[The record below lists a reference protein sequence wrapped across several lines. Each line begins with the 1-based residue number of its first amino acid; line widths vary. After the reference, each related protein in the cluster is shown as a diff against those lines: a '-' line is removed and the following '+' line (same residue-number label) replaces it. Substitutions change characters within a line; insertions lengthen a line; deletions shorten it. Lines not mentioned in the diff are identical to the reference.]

1 MAEKTNDQIIR
12 ALYLKG
18 IMAGNEAII
27 ELTAP
32 IYVKNEEEVNVKVA
46 KPGDRYPAT
55 MQNDGWHVRM
65 NDHLKRSTIN
75 VTIPLADGKVR

>member
-1 MAEKTNDQIIR
+1 MTTEHDKIVR

-18 IMAGNEAII
+18 IMVGNEAII

-32 IYVKNEEEVNVKVA
+32 IYVRNEAEENVKVA
-46 KPGDRYPAT
+46 VPGDRYPAV

-65 NDHLKRSTIN
+65 NDHLKKITHEA
-75 VTIPLADGKVR
+75 VIPLANGKVR